1 MRLGRKETAAQ
12 ICFSG
17 REGGQRR
24 ESDGGFYP
32 LFHFVNQWENIT
44 HSSKLRP
51 GSVFS
56 RFNASSRLPGT
67 EQRFL
72 GSSGGSDEAAVSN
85 NPLLTTHSLYRVKRK
100 SVQIPKHVAA
110 VKDFVT

>member
-44 HSSKLRP
+44 QSSKLRP

-56 RFNASSRLPGT
+56 RLMHRPGFQGRHRGFWVPR
-67 EQRFL
+67 EGLMKQ
-72 GSSGGSDEAAVSN
+72 
-85 NPLLTTHSLYRVKRK
+85 
-100 SVQIPKHVAA
+100 Q
-110 VKDFVT
+110 